1 MEETLTNRNLQQQI
15 NLNRYYTPRSGNFNL
30 MIFNRFLSKT
40 SWNRDF
46 KNILQVTHPHCT
58 TGQITKSL
66 VENTLLSAAYKD
78 AVILT
83 NAYDNGCGH
92 AMTLKRSTCNGPCS
106 EGDYTWHLLDS
117 LKDHP
122 QLIESEND
130 WRNLQG
136 SILTFQRGSVW
147 DGLGPASDLHLA
159 DSSVP
164 FNPNSFVYQTTFH
177 LDTTP
182 QTHTIQDSQ
191 STCTTQPPLNHSI
204 VNENLTQPVSQVNH
218 AHSKMYDIHENP
230 QGPLQKRKHALKIM
244 TMNVRGLFKSHWD
257 LCHTIAIH
265 NPDVIVLTETKL
277 HRSNKPLLW

>member
-1 MEETLTNRNLQQQI
+1 
-15 NLNRYYTPRSGNFNL
+15 
-30 MIFNRFLSKT
+30 
-40 SWNRDF
+40 
-46 KNILQVTHPHCT
+46 
-58 TGQITKSL
+58 
-66 VENTLLSAAYKD
+66 
-78 AVILT
+78 
-83 NAYDNGCGH
+83 
-92 AMTLKRSTCNGPCS
+92 MTLKRSACNGPCS
-106 EGDYTWHLLDS
+106 ESDYTWHLLDS

-122 QLIESEND
+122 QLIESENN

-204 VNENLTQPVSQVNH
+204 VNENRTQTVSQVNH
-218 AHSKMYDIHENP
+218 AHSKMYDIPENP
-230 QGPLQKRKHALKIM
+230 QGPLQNRKHALKIM

-277 HRSNKPLLW
+277 RRSNKPRPWLESLLKDYKYWSAFDRTGGTTICIHNTLALATQCSPVCFNSSREELPQSYSREPMPIFFC